1 MGRLCFTLF
10 LVAGLAV
17 GVAVPLPAQTPEE
30 EVLALTRELLE
41 NIYLH
46 PNSDFYAAHVDVD
59 VTAYEGTPTR
69 QDGLDFHLF
78 MLRQMAAAATGAA
91 KHLELLNPKVQLYGD
106 AAIVTA
112 TSQVTSVQKDEVE
125 VSYLHE
131 TRVWVRSDEGWKL
144 VHFHKSPVPG
154 TEDD

>member
-1 MGRLCFTLF
+1 MGRFFFTLF
-10 LVAGLAV
+10 LVAGLAAGLAAPV
-17 GVAVPLPAQTPEE
+17 TAQTPEE
-30 EVLALTRELLE
+30 EVQALTRELLE

-46 PNSDFYAAHVDVD
+46 PNSEFYAAYVDVD

-78 MLRQMAAAATGAA
+78 MLRQMAAADTGTA

-106 AAIVTA
+106 VAIVTA
-112 TSQVTSVQKDEVE
+112 TSQVTSVQQGEVA

-131 TRVWVRSDEGWKL
+131 TRVWVHSEDGWKL